1 MSRDHFSPRFDRTHL
16 WQGWQRP
23 GSQPERQIPY
33 DVQLITL
40 KLADAIPQSSQRTI
54 SHAIRD
60 YPQAQRALQRRQQ
73 LEEVLQQ
80 GKGCCLLQHP
90 LMAAELTEA
99 LELHNRKRYK
109 LIAWCIMPNHAHILL
124 EPTYSMPRIVQAW
137 KTATTR
143 WMLMHKEELQLPT
156 PGRMLWMRDYWDR
169 YIPDAREIPPAI
181 RQVHNSPVAAG
192 LCTQP
197 PKWRWSSLSAKMN

>member
-1 MSRDHFSPRFDRTHL
+1 MSRDNFTPSVNRADV
-16 WQGWQRP
+16 WKGW
-23 GSQPERQIPY
+23 ERQPSVSERPIPY

-40 KLADAIPQSSQRTI
+40 KLADALPQCTQRAI
-54 SHAIRD
+54 SKEIRD
-60 YPQAQRALQRRQQ
+60 YPQAQRALQRRQR

-80 GKGCCLLQHP
+80 GEGCCLLRHP
-90 LMAAELTEA
+90 RMAAELIDA
-99 LELHNRKRYK
+99 LEQHNRKRYK

-143 WMLMHKEELQLPT
+143 WMLLHKDELQLKT

-169 YIPDAREIPPAI
+169 YIPEPRDLAPTIQQI
-181 RQVHNSPVAAG
+181 HNSPVTAG
-192 LCTQP
+192 LCDQP
-197 PKWRWSSLSAKMN
+197 DEWRWSSLPAKAH

>member
-23 GSQPERQIPY
+23 GAEPERQIPY

-40 KLADAIPQSSQRTI
+40 KLADAIPQSSQRAI

-60 YPQAQRALQRRQQ
+60 YPQAQRALQRRRQ

-109 LIAWCIMPNHAHILL
+109 LIAWCIMPNHVQVLL
-124 EPTYSMPRIVQAW
+124 EPTYSTPRIIQAW
-137 KTATTR
+137 KTTTTH
-143 WMLMHKEELQLPT
+143 WMQQNKQSLALDT

-169 YIPDAREIPPAI
+169 YIKDEQDLQQSI
-181 RQVHNSPVAAG
+181 QELQNTPVAAG
-192 LCTQP
+192 LCEQP
-197 PKWRWSSLSAKMN
+197 KQWRWSSAYESG